1 MYLDYAELQRY
12 ITPGNN
18 RVVCYV
24 NKIVYTGRRELNGLE
39 KDI

>member
-12 ITPGNN
+12 IPHGNN
-18 RVVCYV
+18 RVAYHV